1 MKRYEK
7 VLILLV
13 IISFALQFFV
23 SNTSIKLFLFLSVWA
38 LAFSY
43 IIGGYWIL
51 AAKESKKISLSIL
64 AGLAF
69 GLSIMPIPFIVKVIF
84 SKWFYLFPVLN
95 GALCLFLILYII
107 RSRNE
112 IGISMKN
119 IFKRSI
125 IILLISSFFIYVP
138 YTSNK
143 PFRHFLKMLNYG
155 DKHIENNVLM
165 FDYIS
170 DFQKAYKNNNCD
182 EAINYAL
189 KAHKAG
195 KLWLGV
201 DEGENEVLDDT
212 EAHKI
217 GITYLN
223 LYKAYRCKADVE
235 FDNKKFDNALQNYQI
250 AHNYLL
256 ASQSSSAYWKE
267 EEIWSLN
274 NIAMTHRNLNQL
286 SMADSL
292 HVEAI
297 EMYDSIVGKKNRDYA
312 LLLQNLGIS
321 QMSGANYQNSENM
334 FLGAISILEKDSK
347 NEKSREDLAKNYILL
362 GYNFAWQGKFK
373 EALTYADKAYQYAM
387 DKSIELCQIKQLQ
400 GHCLLALNDF
410 PKSELKLKESLSCF
424 ENNSKNDSYGIV
436 ECNFLLSKIKLMQA
450 QYDEAE
456 SYISAGMK
464 ILENLHDT
472 QRQNYV
478 KFLDILADLKHTTG
492 DYKEAESLCQQA
504 IGIYEHSLNSEIFNL
519 SVLKIKLS
527 SLKIKL
533 SKFDEAK
540 QLYDET
546 IPFILGSLESK
557 NYQIIGLQNSLANV
571 NYGLGNINT
580 ADSLFKNEINLN
592 KQFGFENSL
601 ETAVALGGLANIE
614 GGRGSYKT
622 ADSLFRK
629 SLNMCEQ
636 IFNGNSPI
644 IASVY
649 LNYGIMQAKE
659 NKLEEAENNINI
671 AMSMYKDIFK
681 ENHDVFAD
689 IYVAKGDIYEKRAN
703 AKLAKENYIRALEI
717 YRAKFDEDH
726 WIIIITKRKL

>member
-7 VLILLV
+7 ILILIV
-13 IISFALQFFV
+13 IISFVLQFFV
-23 SNTSIKLFLFLSVWA
+23 PNTAIKLFLFLSVWT
-38 LAFSY
+38 LAFLY

-69 GLSIMPIPFIVKVIF
+69 GLSIIPIPFIVKVVF
-84 SKWFYLFPVLN
+84 SKWFYPFPVPNAILF
-95 GALCLFLILYII
+95 LFLILYII
-107 RSRNE
+107 RNRGE
-112 IGISMKN
+112 INISVKN

-125 IILLISSFFIYVP
+125 VILLISSFFVYVP
-138 YTSNK
+138 YASNK

-195 KLWLGV
+195 KLWLRV
-201 DEGENEVLDDT
+201 DEDDILDDT
-212 EAHKI
+212 EVHKI
-217 GITYLN
+217 NITYTN
-223 LYKAYRCKADVE
+223 LYKAYNCKAGVE
-235 FDNKKFDNALQNYQI
+235 FDNKNFDNALQNYQI
-250 AHNYLL
+250 ARDYLL
-256 ASQSSSAYWKE
+256 ASQAISAYWKE

-274 NIAMTHRNLNQL
+274 DIALTYRSLNQF
-286 SMADSL
+286 SIADSL
-292 HVEAI
+292 YIEAI

-334 FLGAISILEKDSK
+334 FLGAISILEKDNK
-347 NEKSREDLAKNYILL
+347 NEKNRVDLAKNYILL
-362 GYNFAWQGKFK
+362 GYNFAMQGKFK
-373 EALTYADKAYQYAM
+373 EALMNAEKANEYAK
-387 DKSIELCQIKQLQ
+387 DKSTELCQIKQLQ
-400 GHCLLALNDF
+400 GRCLLGLNDF
-410 PKSELKLKESLSCF
+410 QKSEIKLKESLNCF
-424 ENNSKNDSYGIV
+424 ENYSKNDIYGIV

-450 QYDEAE
+450 QYDESE

-464 ILENLHDT
+464 ILENLNDT

-478 KFLDILADLKHTTG
+478 NFLGLLANLKHTTG
-492 DYKEAESLCQQA
+492 EYKVAESLYRQA
-504 IGIYEHSLNSEIFNL
+504 IGIYDQTLNSDNFNL

-540 QLYDET
+540 QLYYET
-546 IPFILGSLESK
+546 TAFILGGLESN
-557 NYQIIGLQNSLANV
+557 NYRMLGLQNSLASV
-571 NYGLGNINT
+571 NYGIGNVNA
-580 ADSLFKNEINLN
+580 ADTFYKNEIELN
-592 KQFGFENSL
+592 KLLGFENNP
-601 ETAVALGGLANIE
+601 EIAVALGGLANIE
-614 GGRGSYKT
+614 GDRRNYKT

-629 SLNMCEQ
+629 SLSMCKQ
-636 IFNGNSPI
+636 IFSGKSPVT
-644 IASVY
+644 ASVY
-649 LNYGIMQAKE
+649 LNYGIMQIKE
-659 NKLEEAENNINI
+659 NKLEDAGNNINI
-671 AMSMYKDIFK
+671 AFSMYKELFK
-681 ENHDVFAD
+681 ESHDVFAD

-717 YRAKFDEDH
+717 YRAKFDEEH
-726 WIIIITKRKL
+726 WKIIMTKRKL